1 MSIQTKKA
9 RVLLSSTKVLPKGHT
24 RRKLWEVGK
33 VVDLKGHWGSH
44 TRNFHLLVT
53 LRTVI

>member
-44 TRNFHLLVT
+44 TRNLHLLVT